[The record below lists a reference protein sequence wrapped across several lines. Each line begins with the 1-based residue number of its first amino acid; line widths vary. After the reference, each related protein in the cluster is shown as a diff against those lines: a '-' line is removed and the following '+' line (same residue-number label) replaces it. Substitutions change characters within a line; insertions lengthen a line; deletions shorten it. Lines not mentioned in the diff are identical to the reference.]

1 MKKIFSSYTPIA
13 LAATMLLGSCAKKID
28 DAFVNP
34 NADVKQPVEVLLP
47 NIIANMTISYAAA
60 GTNYGPQ
67 NDGLYIGRY
76 VQFWATNT
84 TANQYDR
91 MGGATGAS
99 DILGSIWAMHYYGQG
114 QNLNR
119 MVEWATQDQ
128 KWDYVGVGYAI
139 RAWSWLTLTDTY
151 GDVILKEAFNTSQLV
166 FHYDEQKDVYAEVRR
181 LCHVALANLN
191 RTDGNVSQAN
201 LLKGDQF
208 MNGGDVN
215 KWKKF
220 TYGVLAR
227 SFSHLTNKTKGTD
240 YLPDSALYYANLAM
254 KTNAENTVAT
264 FSNVGGTGTFS
275 YYAPYRGNIGTLR
288 QSRFIADLMSGSNN
302 AFLGVNDPRAWY
314 IIRENPNGTF
324 KGIRPN
330 KGTDALTTN
339 DQPANFWGGAFSSTT
354 APANDNTCRYIFK
367 NAPLWPIMTA
377 SEMAFIRAEI
387 YFKQGDKT
395 NALAAYKE
403 GIKLNFDQLIADYST
418 SVPTANVMTATT
430 RDNFLANAA
439 VVPSESAL
447 TLSHIML
454 QKYIALYGWGINETW
469 VDLRRYHYNLDTDG
483 GLQVYRD
490 FAPPSG
496 SDLYPDNNSKV
507 VYRARPRYNSEYLYN
522 VDELRRI
529 GALALDYNTLEQWFS
544 IKP

>member
-1 MKKIFSSYTPIA
+1 MKKILNSFTYITLTTS
-13 LAATMLLGSCAKKID
+13 LLLGSCAKKID
-28 DAFVNP
+28 DAFTNP
-34 NADVKQPVEVLLP
+34 NADVKQPIETLLP

-60 GTNYGPQ
+60 GTNYGLQ

-76 VQFWATNT
+76 VQYWATNT

-91 MGGATGAS
+91 MGGATGTS
-99 DILGSIWAMHYYGQG
+99 DILGSIWAMHYFGQG

-119 MVEWATQDQ
+119 MVEWGIEDK

-166 FHYDEQKDVYAEVRR
+166 FHYNEQKDVYEEVRR
-181 LCHVALANLN
+181 LCRVSLSYLN
-191 RTDGNVSQAN
+191 QTGDNASQAN
-201 LLKGDQF
+201 LAKGDQY

-220 TYGVLAR
+220 VYGVYAR
-227 SFSHLTNKTKGTD
+227 SFAHLTNKGSD
-240 YLPDSALYYANLAM
+240 YYPDSAIYYSNLAM
-254 KTNAENTVAT
+254 KTNADNTIAK

-275 YYAPYRGNIGTLR
+275 YFAPYRGNIGTLR
-288 QSRFIADLMSGSNN
+288 QTRFIADLMSGVNN
-302 AFLGVNDPRAWY
+302 AFLGVSDPRAWY

-339 DQPANFWGGAFSSTT
+339 DQPQNFWGGAFSSTA
-354 APANDNTCRYIFK
+354 APATDVDSRYIFK

-377 SEMAFIRAEI
+377 SEMAFIRAES
-387 YFKQGDKT
+387 YFKKGDKT

-403 GIKLNFDQLIADYST
+403 GIGLNFDQLIADYSV
-418 SVPTANVMTATT
+418 SVPATHIMDAST
-430 RDNFLANAA
+430 KNSFLANPL
-439 VVPSESAL
+439 VVPTETNL

-454 QKYIALYGWGINETW
+454 QKYIAMYGWGLVETW
-469 VDLRRYHYNLDTDG
+469 VDMRRYHYDKDLDG

-490 FAPPSG
+490 LAPPSG
-496 SDLYPDNNSKV
+496 SDLYPDNNLKV
-507 VYRARPRYNSEYLYN
+507 VQRARPRYNSEYLYN
-522 VDELRRI
+522 VDELKRL
-529 GALALDYNTLEQWFS
+529 GALDLDYHTKEEWFS
-544 IKP
+544 IK